1 MWDIQ
6 AEPPPPQL
14 PHPERALESK
24 DRCST
29 DSYSPKM
36 FWSNQISKLSG
47 IIFFDDLM
55 YFEKSATIIWILA
68 YTLYQPSL
76 SYAGSLVKDRAK
88 RELGEK
94 REGRREKRGKST
106 GRLISPPPPPLP
118 FPPFFRGIV
127 RPF

>member
-1 MWDIQ
+1 MGYSSQ
-6 AEPPPPQL
+6 TPPPQP

-29 DSYSPKM
+29 DSYTPKM
-36 FWSNQISKLSG
+36 FCSNQIFSTIKECKLSG

-55 YFEKSATIIWILA
+55 YFEKSTTIIWVLA

-94 REGRREKRGKST
+94 RERRREKKRKST
-106 GRLISPPPPPLP
+106 RRLITTSPPPPSLP
-118 FPPFFRGIV
+118 SFEA
-127 RPF
+127 